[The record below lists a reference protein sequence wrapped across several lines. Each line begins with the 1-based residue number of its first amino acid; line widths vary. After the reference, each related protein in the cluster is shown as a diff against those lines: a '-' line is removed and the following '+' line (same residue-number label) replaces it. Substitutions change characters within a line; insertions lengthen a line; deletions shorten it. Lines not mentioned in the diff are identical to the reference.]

1 MVTENLRRSK
11 DLVWFVHFKNQ
22 IMIKS
27 IISLILLLVSVG
39 LSFKHG
45 WDSFNVKSHPES
57 LIMMTDLDIKPTL
70 VPVVG
75 IAMFLIGVLLLFPRT
90 FLLRYI
96 FYAISVVIVMV
107 LAINVVNFRIALI
120 EIPFLLLPL
129 VIIWLKYPFIRS

>member
-1 MVTENLRRSK
+1 
-11 DLVWFVHFKNQ
+11 
-22 IMIKS
+22 MIKS

-57 LIMMTDLDIKPTL
+57 LKMMTDLGIKPTL

-75 IAMFLIGVLLLFPRT
+75 IAMFLIGVLLLFPKT
-90 FLLRYI
+90 FLLGNI
-96 FYAISVVIVMV
+96 FNAISIVIIMA
-107 LAINVVNFRIALI
+107 LAINVGNFRIALM

-129 VIIWLKYPFIRS
+129 VMIWLKYPFIRS